1 MGTAKKALYAAVG
14 AGDLALEQAK
24 GLSKRVT
31 ELPTQIVSSAKDF
44 RELPSKAVALPKKS
58 SERAT
63 SFAKTARTRLEKRT
77 GGLRKQ
83 TTKTYK
89 DLTKRGEKLVKRI
102 QRSAPTKRAIEQTKA
117 ARSRVKAAT
126 TSVRKAV
133 KADATAVASAA
144 ETVVEQAG

>member
-1 MGTAKKALYAAVG
+1 MSTAKKALYAAVG

-31 ELPTQIVSSAKDF
+31 ELPTQIASSAKDF
-44 RELPSKAVALPKKS
+44 RELPSKAASLPRKS
-58 SERAT
+58 TDRVT
-63 SFAKTARTRLEKRT
+63 SVVKSARTRLEKRS

-89 DLTKRGEKLVKRI
+89 DLAKRGEKLVKRI
-102 QRSAPTKRAIEQTKA
+102 QRATPTKRAIEQTKA

-133 KADATAVASAA
+133 KADAEAATAAV